1 MSTLTRAPV
10 VHLLMADCSSFLM
23 ITCDTAA
30 QKAKA
35 ALPLPK
41 GETCVSF
48 ALQRLCWVDRITK
61 QFGNAAYMRQL
72 QPQD

>member
-1 MSTLTRAPV
+1 MSTLSRAPV
-10 VHLLMADCSSFLM
+10 VHLLMADRSSFLM

-30 QKAKA
+30 PESKCSTAFAQRGDLCA
-35 ALPLPK
+35 
-41 GETCVSF
+41 F
-48 ALQRLCWVDRITK
+48 ALQRLCWVDCNTK